1 MSSLRSQDDTW
12 DIASSVGTTAVMVA
26 AARARETESPEPLI
40 RDPYARL
47 LVTGADTGVWSKFL
61 DASMQERIGAADP
74 EAAAMFDNML
84 SYQAVRTH
92 FFDSFFAEAVDAG
105 VRQVVILASGL
116 DSRGYRL
123 AWPGGTVVFEIDQP
137 KVLEYK
143 AATLAEHGV
152 RPSADCREVAIDLR
166 EDWQSALRANGFRDD
181 EPSAWVAEGLLIYL
195 PATAQEQLF
204 TGIDALSCPGSRLAL
219 EEGRPMDMD
228 AFKAKVEQAKVEQAK
243 VEGAKVEGAKAV
255 GDMRG
260 QFWQMVYNEQCAPAA
275 QWFSQRGWTVE
286 ATALTDYL
294 TAVDRPLAAV
304 EPEVVNM
311 ITSITLV
318 SAVKG

>member
-26 AARARETESPEPLI
+26 AARARETVSPEPLI

-166 EDWQSALRANGFRDD
+166 QDWPAALKAAGFDPAR
-181 EPSAWVAEGLLIYL
+181 PTAWLAEGLLMYL
-195 PATAQEQLF
+195 PAEAQDRLFEQI
-204 TGIDALSCPGSRLAL
+204 TELSAPGSRVSAEAVRHHD
-219 EEGRPMDMD
+219 EERR
-228 AFKAKVEQAKVEQAK
+228 AQ
-243 VEGAKVEGAKAV
+243 
-255 GDMRG
+255 MRG
-260 QFWQMVYNEQCAPAA
+260 RWEKMADDMGIERTVDIADLTYNDLHRADATEWLNAHGWIASGTMSTDEMRRLDRWVDVPDQDVQDGFSTFVIA
-275 QWFSQRGWTVE
+275 QR
-286 ATALTDYL
+286 
-294 TAVDRPLAAV
+294 R
-304 EPEVVNM
+304 
-311 ITSITLV
+311 
-318 SAVKG
+318 